1 MLRTLMRLDAFQS
14 RFVEADVGPVMLSGG
29 PGVGKTRSV
38 VARAIQLM
46 MLGVRPDDVALLTP
60 HDHLVPHLKAE
71 FEGMP
76 QRFQQ
81 RRRLLEREEGDIDLL
96 QRAVQLGTQIF
107 VGTPYQYAHRVLR
120 DHDARPSTVWT
131 NDDAI
136 AVIHELERT
145 LPQVYGIPYEP
156 GRGTARRF
164 FHWQGEVKLLPPVN
178 PAPPIPVEGWR
189 QLYNAYGQERNQ
201 QQACDRYDLLA
212 EERRVV
218 DRLNADRHDYA
229 ARQRPHFLIDDFQD
243 IPEAAFWLLDAL
255 CGRQQSLSVAV
266 DPGQPAALQQA
277 FRPLETF
284 RGTYLRAP
292 EYRLMASRR
301 STQSVTHAVERI
313 ALHGR
318 PEAPPPYQGYVGQ
331 AEAVPAVRLYVL
343 SGRRNLET
351 ANVIRLVELSLD
363 NGGAYSEMAV
373 ICLDAGQAAPLAAA
387 FWARDVPHS
396 IELALTKSSR
406 LLSTDGS
413 AAPVPSV
420 RQVISALRLLV
431 NPFDHAAFT
440 DVVSMGLAP
449 GRASLKK
456 DEFAQVT
463 QLDLTPGN
471 RTRADVRIL
480 DKTGDETCQGRD
492 TRPRKSSTSS
502 GKWR

>member
-46 MLGVRPDDVALLTP
+46 LLGVRPDDVALLTP

-71 FEGMP
+71 LEEIP
-76 QRFQQ
+76 QRFRQ
-81 RRRLLEREEGDIDLL
+81 RRPLLEREEGDIDQL

-107 VGTPYQYAHRVLR
+107 VGTPYQYAHRLLR
-120 DHDARPSTVWT
+120 DHDAGPSTVWT
-131 NDDAI
+131 DDDAI
-136 AVIHELERT
+136 AAIHELERT

-189 QLYNAYGQERNQ
+189 QLHNAYDQERNQ

-212 EERRVV
+212 EARRIV

-301 STQSVTHAVERI
+301 STPVGNPRGGTDRSPRQAGS
-313 ALHGR
+313 
-318 PEAPPPYQGYVGQ
+318 PETLPG
-331 AEAVPAVRLYVL
+331 
-343 SGRRNLET
+343 
-351 ANVIRLVELSLD
+351 IC
-363 NGGAYSEMAV
+363 GA
-373 ICLDAGQAAPLAAA
+373 G
-387 FWARDVPHS
+387 
-396 IELALTKSSR
+396 
-406 LLSTDGS
+406 
-413 AAPVPSV
+413 
-420 RQVISALRLLV
+420 
-431 NPFDHAAFT
+431 
-440 DVVSMGLAP
+440 
-449 GRASLKK
+449 
-456 DEFAQVT
+456 
-463 QLDLTPGN
+463 
-471 RTRADVRIL
+471 
-480 DKTGDETCQGRD
+480 
-492 TRPRKSSTSS
+492 
-502 GKWR
+502 